1 MKTQIDFLECNTTQ
15 IYNLDDV
22 GMLCFPKV
30 KTIIF
35 LAGQGYS
42 LITKLKKSDMQLKNV
57 TLEWPHLFSHK
68 FNTRSIAAVLF

>member
-15 IYNLDDV
+15 IYNLGDV

-35 LAGQGYS
+35 LADHGYS
-42 LITKLKKSDMQLKNV
+42 LIMQLKKSDMQFKNV
-57 TLEWPHLFSHK
+57 ILEWPYL
-68 FNTRSIAAVLF
+68 TWLQIQD